1 MTRRERTTPAIAS
14 ANLAYVPHGTCVA
27 PRSVMKVMTG
37 LLAVG
42 AAAITAYGVRRAQRR
57 AAAKHQQE
65 FNEID
70 FADLDEP
77 VVVTEAEVVVTDAE
91 LVPPEDYH

>member
-1 MTRRERTTPAIAS
+1 
-14 ANLAYVPHGTCVA
+14 
-27 PRSVMKVMTG
+27 MKAMTG

-70 FADLDEP
+70 FADVDEP
-77 VVVTEAEVVVTDAE
+77 VVVTEAEVIVTDAE
-91 LVPPEDYH
+91 LVPPEDYHPAQEEQATVWQMPGRGAPPR